1 MTATSSPPAR
11 IVIIGGGTGGTVTAN
26 RLAEKLH
33 SEIDAG
39 EADITLVTDG
49 PQHVYKP
56 MWLYVAFNR
65 KDVEESYR
73 PHREV
78 LDDRVNLAIDRVTD
92 IEPDAH
98 QIQTADRTEPIEYD
112 RLVVATGATIEE
124 PRIEGFDEHGQHF
137 YTADGALELKE
148 RLAGFEGGEL
158 VLSTIGVPHMCPAAP
173 VEFVLIADEWLSRR
187 GLREDTEITYTYPI
201 HAAHEVRTLA
211 DWIEPTFEARDITL
225 KTAFEVEA
233 VDADTLYAADGRT
246 LEHDLLVGIPPHA
259 GSDLVRESSL
269 GEEWI
274 DVDNRTLEVRGA
286 NDIYALGDATNVPTS
301 KAGSAAHYQAGVVAD
316 RLASEVR
323 GELPT
328 ARYDGKTLC
337 FVEAGLD
344 EATYIEFDYDSDPVV
359 RDPSGIVH
367 YAKLGYNES
376 YWLTARG
383 LL

>member
-1 MTATSSPPAR
+1 MTATSTPPAR

-211 DWIEPTFEARDITL
+211 DWIEPTFEARDIAL
-225 KTAFEVEA
+225 ETAFEVEA
-233 VDADTLYAADGRT
+233 VDADTLY
-246 LEHDLLVGIPPHA
+246 
-259 GSDLVRESSL
+259 
-269 GEEWI
+269 
-274 DVDNRTLEVRGA
+274 
-286 NDIYALGDATNVPTS
+286 
-301 KAGSAAHYQAGVVAD
+301 
-316 RLASEVR
+316 
-323 GELPT
+323 
-328 ARYDGKTLC
+328 
-337 FVEAGLD
+337 
-344 EATYIEFDYDSDPVV
+344 
-359 RDPSGIVH
+359 
-367 YAKLGYNES
+367 
-376 YWLTARG
+376 
-383 LL
+383 